1 MNPIYRQY
9 APSKLKHLNPKLVLI
24 GYFTDYTFSRLNI
37 FFVTEVEVLI
47 WSFLHYFQFNWYLP
61 PLQQ

>member
-37 FFVTEVEVLI
+37 FFATER
-47 WSFLHYFQFNWYLP
+47 F
-61 PLQQ
+61 